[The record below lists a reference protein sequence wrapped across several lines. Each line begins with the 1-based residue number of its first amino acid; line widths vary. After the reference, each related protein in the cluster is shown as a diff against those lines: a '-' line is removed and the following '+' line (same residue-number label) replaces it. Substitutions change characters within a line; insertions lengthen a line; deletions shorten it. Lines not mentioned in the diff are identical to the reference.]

1 MYVNIII
8 YSNKLLLLFIW
19 STLKRKRKK
28 MTRFFYL
35 YYFQWGSMG
44 SMDCLHADS
53 SKEKQLTHPF
63 STGCGQS
70 F

>member
-1 MYVNIII
+1 MVNVKKKKKKNDKI
-8 YSNKLLLLFIW
+8 LLLILFPG
-19 STLKRKRKK
+19 
-28 MTRFFYL
+28 
-35 YYFQWGSMG
+35 GSMG